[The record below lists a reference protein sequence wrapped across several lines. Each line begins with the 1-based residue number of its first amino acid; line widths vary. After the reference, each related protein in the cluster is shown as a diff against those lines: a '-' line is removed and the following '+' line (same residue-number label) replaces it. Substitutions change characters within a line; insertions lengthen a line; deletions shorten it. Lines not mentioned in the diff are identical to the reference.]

1 MLPGPRD
8 ATDIFFLGLPG
19 TQMRIRRR
27 RQNIVACLFTELP
40 ADVFRHAI
48 GFWRSDRDSDDSDED
63 Y

>member
-1 MLPGPRD
+1 
-8 ATDIFFLGLPG
+8 
-19 TQMRIRRR
+19 MRARRR
-27 RQNIVACLFTELP
+27 NQNLLARVFTALP